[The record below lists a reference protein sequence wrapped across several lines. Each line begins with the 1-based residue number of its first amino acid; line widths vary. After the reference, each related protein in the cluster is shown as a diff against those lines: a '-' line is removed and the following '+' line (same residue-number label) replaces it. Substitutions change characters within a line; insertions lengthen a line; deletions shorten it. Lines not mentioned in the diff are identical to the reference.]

1 MWSILRSHSYS
12 VYWRVLDIIK
22 DASSNAWPWN
32 NQLFFLY
39 WKELLKCHFSL
50 QSFYLFLKFPIII
63 PVYLS
68 MSFQIS
74 WEPSSN
80 HPAPQYLLAQSQRR
94 TQAHQRGTVGS
105 VDPVLHHNW
114 SAHVIKSAKLQQRIP
129 SIVNLL
135 SKYLYSLNFVKIFG
149 YRHNQHEQVRVLIT
163 FGVLEYFKNLRK

>member
-1 MWSILRSHSYS
+1 MTLKQSVILS
-12 VYWRVLDIIK
+12 
-22 DASSNAWPWN
+22 
-32 NQLFFLY
+32 
-39 WKELLKCHFSL
+39 LLKKTFEVSFSVCN
-50 QSFYLFLKFPIII
+50 LFIYFLSSPLLFPYTFPWVFRYHGSPRLTIQPHHICL
-63 PVYLS
+63 P
-68 MSFQIS
+68 
-74 WEPSSN
+74 
-80 HPAPQYLLAQSQRR
+80 QSQGR